1 MKSFIKPFEN
11 FIENTGRGLI
21 YIDETGHVACYSML
35 ARKITSIVGAG
46 DMKHDAGKLEDGDI
60 VVIADN
66 ELGNDDDMTPADLAS
81 IGVVNKRIKLGSAI
95 LAVGVYRTK
104 EGTYPKPEYKYAND
118 YNTNSSLIMN
128 VDYLGHKIYAEVN
141 FSERKLIIEVD
152 RHSVSME
159 YFESIGHMMVL
170 SGKTGE
176 IKFFQAL
183 GYGYRKEEIGKL
195 LRGHRF
201 VAKITDGSSSQDGEQ
216 LVGRHYE
223 DGIFDE
229 SFVEKIRSSLADVK
243 DIIES
248 GVFEI
253 HQRPFYITFL
263 RFRQW
268 SVFDGIFIIIT
279 DPADFAHLVEV
290 QGGLIKQVERF
301 QRGKRF
307 TTIPMDEAKNVEGLA
322 GTTSSIL
329 EVKQLAYRASKGKFN
344 VLITG
349 ESGTGKTRLAREI
362 HDLSGTARPFVEV
375 NCSAIPVNLFESELF
390 GYVGGAFTGASEKG
404 KKGYFEE
411 ANGGTIFLDEIG
423 EIPTTLQAKLL
434 QVLQT
439 KKIYRVGSAKPID
452 VDVRVIAST
461 NTNIKEA
468 VTNGSFRE
476 DLYYRLDVFPI
487 AVPALRERKGDIREL
502 AELFLKQT
510 CKEYGLELKR
520 LSEDAYE
527 KILSYDWPGNVRELE
542 NTIMRA
548 VAICESSVIYEDYIY
563 LDAPHARKGGD
574 ERSDQ
579 EAVRM
584 GHGKSFLEETELPR
598 TLKEMMEEYE
608 KKSIMEA
615 IKRSAGN
622 KPLAMK
628 ELGLTRTSFYDKIK
642 KYSID

>member
-21 YIDETGHVACYSML
+21 YIDETGHVASYSML
-35 ARKITSIVGAG
+35 ARKITNIVGAG
-46 DMKHDAGKLEDGDI
+46 DMKHSSGKIEEGDI

-66 ELGNDDDMTPADLAS
+66 ELGNDDDMTPEDLAS
-81 IGVVNKRIKLGSAI
+81 IGVVNKRIKMGSAI
-95 LAVGVYRTK
+95 LAVGTYRTK
-104 EGTYPKPEYKYAND
+104 EGTYPKSEYKYANN
-118 YNTNSSLIMN
+118 YSTNSSFLMN
-128 VDYLGHKIYAEVN
+128 VNYLGHKINAEIN
-141 FSERKLIIEVD
+141 FRERFLSINVD
-152 RHSVSME
+152 GYSVGMN
-159 YFESIGHMMVL
+159 YFESIGHMVVL
-170 SGKTGE
+170 DGKTGE

-195 LRGHRF
+195 LRGKSF
-201 VAKITDGSSSQDGEQ
+201 VAKITDGSSSQEGEQ
-216 LVGRHYE
+216 LVGRQYE

-229 SFVEKIRSSLADVK
+229 RFEEKIRTSLAGVK

-263 RFRQW
+263 RFKQW
-268 SVFDGIFIIIT
+268 SPFDGIYIIIT
-279 DPADFAHLVEV
+279 DPADFTHLVEE
-290 QGGLIKQVERF
+290 QGGLIKQVEKF
-301 QRGKRF
+301 QRGKIF
-307 TTIPMDEAKNVEGLA
+307 NPIQGNEGEMVEGLA

-375 NCSAIPVNLFESELF
+375 NCSAIPENLFESELF

-423 EIPTTLQAKLL
+423 EIPTTLQVKLL

-439 KKIYRVGSAKPID
+439 KKIYRVGSTKPID

-468 VTNGSFRE
+468 VSKGSFRE

-487 AVPALRERKGDIREL
+487 EVPALRERKGDIREL
-502 AELFLKQT
+502 AELFLNQT
-510 CKEYGLELKR
+510 CKEYGIERKR

-542 NTIMRA
+542 NAIMRA
-548 VAICESSVIYEDYIY
+548 VAICESSVIYEDFIY
-563 LDAPHARKGGD
+563 LDAPHAKKTRGDKGDANGD
-574 ERSDQ
+574 DEYDDHK
-579 EAVRM
+579 
-584 GHGKSFLEETELPR
+584 GEEFTPQGS
-598 TLKEMMEEYE
+598 LKTRLVEYE
-608 KKSIMEA
+608 KEMIEDSL
-615 IKRSAGN
+615 KRHPGN
-622 KPLAMK
+622 KTRAMK
-628 ELGLTRTSFYDKIK
+628 ELGLTKTVFYDKLK
-642 KYSID
+642 KYGLH